1 MTQVYTDGSYQSSN
15 NQGGWAFVVVEDGKI
30 VYEDYDGCK
39 DTTNNRME
47 ITAVLNALLYMYPKK
62 FELITD
68 SQYVLGTICKNWKIK
83 KNQDLWE
90 RLLGDEKRLTN
101 NVSFTWVKGHGDNAG
116 NVRADFLACK
126 GSNLWMS

>member
-1 MTQVYTDGSYQSSN
+1 MFKIYTDGAYSGLRN
-15 NQGGWAFVVVEDGKI
+15 RGGWSFVVIHNNEKI
-30 VYEDYDGCK
+30 YSTFDTQL